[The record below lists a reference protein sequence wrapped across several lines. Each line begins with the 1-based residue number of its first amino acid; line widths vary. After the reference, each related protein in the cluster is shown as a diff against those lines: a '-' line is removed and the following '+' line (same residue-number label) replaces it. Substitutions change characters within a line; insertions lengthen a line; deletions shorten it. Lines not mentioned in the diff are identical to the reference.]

1 MLAADASAE
10 AIAALGSAVAGAP
23 GLKPIA
29 AEARDL
35 FRRPVLAEELKGIQ
49 AVVFDPPRA
58 GASAQAAQIAA
69 SRAGRAIGVSCNPAT
84 FARDARMLVDGGF
97 TLERVL
103 PVDQFLWSP
112 HVELVG
118 VFSR

>member
-1 MLAADASAE
+1 MLAH
-10 AIAALGSAVAGAP
+10 
-23 GLKPIA
+23 
-29 AEARDL
+29 
-35 FRRPVLAEELKGIQ
+35 ELKGVQ

-58 GASAQAAQIAA
+58 GAEAQARQIAESGA
-69 SRAGRAIGVSCNPAT
+69 ARAIAVSCNPVT
-84 FARDARMLVDGGF
+84 FARDARVLVDGGF

>member
-1 MLAADASAE
+1 
-10 AIAALGSAVAGAP
+10 
-23 GLKPIA
+23 
-29 AEARDL
+29 R
-35 FRRPVLAEELKGIQ
+35 
-49 AVVFDPPRA
+49 VV
-58 GASAQAAQIAA
+58 
-69 SRAGRAIGVSCNPAT
+69 GVSCDPAT
-84 FARDARMLVDGGF
+84 FARDARILVDAGF